1 MIAIIKSL
9 FGGKKSSNNEPAP
22 QKAPRQRAQA
32 YFLDN
37 DSAKTMGN
45 IDYMRTAKSV
55 KKSYAQAVGKLNVL
69 SGEVEE
75 SISAMEKKIGG
86 ISGGITPTTPSS
98 SSSSSSSFTQS
109 STFQTSST
117 PRRRASDSSMDSFR
131 QMAKDMKK

>member
-22 QKAPRQRAQA
+22 QKAPKQKAQA

-37 DSAKTMGN
+37 DSAKTLGN

-55 KKSYAQAVGKLNVL
+55 KKSYAQAVGKFNVL

-75 SISAMEKKIGG
+75 SISAMEKKAGG
-86 ISGGITPTTPSS
+86 ISGSVTPTTPSS
-98 SSSSSSSFTQS
+98 TSSSSSFSQTP
-109 STFQTSST
+109 TFQTSST
-117 PRRRASDSSMDSFR
+117 PRRRASDSGMDSFR